1 MKMLPCVIGDLVEKI
16 RREFECLS
24 EVLDE
29 RGRRVWAAV
38 EAEGLGTE
46 HRCQRHESV
55 AHHPALRQLKI
66 YGSSRVLVE
75 QVFQDGF

>member
-38 EAEGLGTE
+38 EAEGLGYGG
-46 HRCQRHESV
+46 QSIV
-55 AHHPALRQLKI
+55 A
-66 YGSSRVLVE
+66 
-75 QVFQDGF
+75 